1 MDSYALHKY
10 MPIII
15 DPTLVKAAQLTDLEI
30 VTDAKEQ
37 DKPIRYLVQIYFGLE
52 ESFNETLCT
61 RIQAAKGGN
70 FMYPMMLCPYFHTI
84 PLGWIVRFHGE
95 KQILVCSISSFSILQ
110 G

>member
-1 MDSYALHKY
+1 MDLYALHKY
-10 MPIII
+10 MPIVI

-84 PLGWIVRFHGE
+84 PLGWIVCFHGE
-95 KQILVCSISSFSILQ
+95 KQIFVCSISSFSILQ